1 MAEQLEKEGTE
12 DAKTYNKYKCWCTTN
27 GEEKLKA
34 IAATEVRVKEMR
46 ARIAE
51 LSAASARLGT
61 EIPNL
66 GKDIEKYKAA
76 IESAMAMRKKAMG
89 KFTAEES
96 DLLKQVDSVRSA
108 LNTVT
113 SGSFLQSNSR
123 AAEKLQA
130 LINDHADRLSPMD
143 HHTMTQFL
151 QSANPGSDAVV
162 GVLKS
167 LESDFSQ
174 NLATIRADE
183 EKARNEYEQLMEA
196 KRSEMDAAKES
207 LDSKTEEKADADEE
221 ITHKRQ
227 DITDAGGS
235 LEEDG
240 KFAEE
245 VKAKCLVVDKEYEA
259 RVKTRS
265 DEMAAVAK
273 ATEILNSDEAH
284 DNFAKTTTIS
294 FLQTQ
299 TSSASFERAIATLTK
314 AGKLYD
320 QRLVTLA
327 VRAKLDGF
335 VRVKKAID
343 EMVTAL
349 GKEHADEVKQKDYC
363 VQQLNENKAETEAK
377 ERAKSKQA
385 AKVEDL
391 KSSMQQAS
399 TLIKSL
405 QAETSEMQKQVKL
418 AAQNREAENSD
429 FQVAVQ
435 DARQTQV
442 LLKKAISVLN
452 DFYNKDA
459 AFVQVDGEAPEEP
472 AKFKDYKNN
481 GGGNGVISMLNQI
494 LTDTRALEVES
505 VAAERTA
512 QENYE
517 EVAKETVKS
526 VEAKNA
532 ELNDVLESKAKTES
546 RLVET
551 KEAKASTETEI
562 MELNTVNSDL
572 HVTCDFVMKNF
583 DTRQQARTQEM
594 DALKQAKQYLSGA
607 K

>member
-273 ATEILNSDEAH
+273 ATEILDSDEAH
-284 DNFAKTTTIS
+284 ENFAKTTS
-294 FLQTQ
+294 FLQTE
-299 TSSASFERAIATLTK
+299 TSSANFERAIATLTK
-314 AGKLYD
+314 AGKHYD

-349 GKEHADEVKQKDYC
+349 GKEQADEVKQKDYC
-363 VQQLNENKAETEAK
+363 VQQFHENKADTEAK
-377 ERAKSKQA
+377 ERTKSKQA

-391 KSSMQQAS
+391 KVNMQQAS
-399 TLIKSL
+399 TLITSL
-405 QAETSEMQKQVKL
+405 QAEISEMQKQVKL

-429 FQVAVQ
+429 FQNAVQ
-435 DARQTQV
+435 DARGTQV

-459 AFVQVDGEAPEEP
+459 SFVQVHAKAPEEP
-472 AKFKDYKNN
+472 AKFNDYQNN

-517 EVAKETVKS
+517 EVAKETVAS
-526 VEAKNA
+526 VEAKTA
-532 ELNDVLESKAKTES
+532 EMTDVMESKAKAES
-546 RLVET
+546 TLVEV
-551 KEAKASTETEI
+551 KESKASTETEI

-572 HVTCDFVMKNF
+572 HQTCDFIMTNF

-594 DALKQAKQYLSGA
+594 DALKQAKQYLNGA